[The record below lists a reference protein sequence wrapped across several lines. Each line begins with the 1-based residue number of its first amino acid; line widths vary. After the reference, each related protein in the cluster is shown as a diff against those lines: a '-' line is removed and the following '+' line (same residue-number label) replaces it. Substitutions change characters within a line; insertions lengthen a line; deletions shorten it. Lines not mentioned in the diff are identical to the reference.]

1 MELELRQLIQHARRW
16 WWLIVLIPLI
26 SGAAA
31 YTISDRQTPLYSA
44 TATLFVNP
52 GQSTTDSSF
61 NAVQTGQ
68 RLATTY
74 QQLVVTEPVLQP
86 VIEQLQLPYSVSEL
100 KANVSA
106 SIVRDTQLLKVS
118 VSDSS
123 PETAALIANAVATS
137 FSTFVTT
144 QQLDISSN
152 ATATLNQLIADLQR
166 QSADLQAQIQAIE
179 RGEQTPPAGSTLDTL
194 RTRAN
199 QIEQSLADL
208 LVSAQQMEINSA
220 VSQGQVFVSVPATA
234 PSAPYAPRT
243 TFYTALAMF
252 LGVLIAVGAIA
263 LLEYLDNT
271 VKPGLNF
278 ERSYGV
284 PMLSVIGRSQ
294 NVKTAHDQI
303 FVLSDPH
310 SSLAEAVRLLR
321 TNLEFAAAT
330 ADIQSLSVTSSSPGD
345 GKSTVAANLAVS
357 MAQSGFTTILVDA
370 DLRRPT
376 QHKIFEVR
384 NDRGMTNLLTN
395 PNMDWKEAATQ
406 VAHTNLWVLTSGPV
420 PPNPADL
427 LSSSR
432 LPALVK
438 HLEEQADVIIFD
450 TPPIL
455 AVSDP
460 LIVATQVDGVL
471 LVASSGATRIDA
483 LQRSLDA
490 LPDESVRTLGIV
502 LNKHASRSSSDYYYT
517 YSYYGPDKKAPAG
530 VGASATPAPTG
541 ERGASPAS

>member
-1 MELELRQLIQHARRW
+1 VELDLRQLIQYARRW
-16 WWLIVLIPLI
+16 WWLLVLIPLI
-26 SGAAA
+26 AGFTA

-52 GQSTTDSSF
+52 GQASSENSF
-61 NAVQTGQ
+61 SAVQTGQ

-74 QQLVVTEPVLQP
+74 QQLVVTEPVLAP
-86 VIEQLQLPYSVSEL
+86 VIERLGLPYSVGQL

-123 PETAALIANAVATS
+123 PETAAAIANAVAES
-137 FSTFVTT
+137 FSEFVTT
-144 QQLDISSN
+144 QQLDINSS
-152 ATATLNQLIADLQR
+152 ARATLDQLIADLQQ
-166 QSADLQAQIQAIE
+166 QSADLDAQIGAIE
-179 RGEQTPPAGSTLDTL
+179 AGVQTPPAGSSLETL
-194 RTRAN
+194 RTRRN

-208 LVSAQQMEINSA
+208 LVKAQQMEISSA
-220 VSQGQVFVSVPATA
+220 VSQGQVFMSVPAT
-234 PSAPYAPRT
+234 PPTVPYAPRT
-243 TFYTALAMF
+243 SFYTALAMF
-252 LGVLIAVGAIA
+252 LGLLIAVGAIA

-284 PMLSVIGRSQ
+284 PMLSVLSRGT
-294 NVKTAHDQI
+294 NVKPGHDQV
-303 FVLSDPH
+303 FVLNDPH
-310 SSLAEAVRLLR
+310 SSLAESVRLLR

-330 ADIQSLSVTSSSPGD
+330 AEIQSLSVTSSSPGD

-357 MAQSGFTTILVDA
+357 MAQSGFMTILVDA

-376 QHKIFEVR
+376 QHKIFDVR

-395 PNMDWKEAATQ
+395 PAMEWKEAANQ
-406 VAHTNLWVLTSGPV
+406 VAHPNLWVLTSGPV

-427 LSSSR
+427 LSSNR

-438 HLEEQADVIIFD
+438 LLEQEADVVVFD

-490 LPDESVRTLGIV
+490 LPGDSVRTLGIV
-502 LNKHASRSSSDYYYT
+502 LNKHAARTSGDYYYA
-517 YSYYGPDKKAPAG
+517 YSYYGPGDKPPAPA
-530 VGASATPAPTG
+530 PAPSG
-541 ERGASPAS
+541 ERGVSAAS